1 MSAEP
6 RRFRWSQTDDA
17 TAANLDAG
25 SIVQNTWTI
34 GIITK
39 PLQNRTSVRLF
50 VGRASRLPSNNLRP
64 QAGRL
69 RYISKVQMKADFGIR
84 DFLQKNHHEEG
95 AGYILGPDICI
106 SHFHEEHVDRPFFV
120 GCRSMSLRWRS
131 RTRQAGPSW
140 AFSVKPALPPSFLG
154 KDECLPRV
162 GNQCSPRQTPNE
174 LGCNRVN
181 LMSAKTSYCWYNVF
195 FPELGI
201 IPKPACIWTFAL

>member
-1 MSAEP
+1 VSAEP

-25 SIVQNTWTI
+25 SIVQNTWRI
-34 GIITK
+34 GIIPK

-84 DFLQKNHHEEG
+84 DLLQKNHHEEG

-106 SHFHEEHVDRPFFV
+106 SHFHEEHVYRPCFV
-120 GCRSMSLRWRS
+120 GARSMSLRGRL

-140 AFSVKPALPPSFLG
+140 AFSVKPALAPSLLG
-154 KDECLPRV
+154 KDECFAPGGQPVPSSPSSKRTRLQSSQLDDSKSKLLLVYQIPLSF
-162 GNQCSPRQTPNE
+162 GLLLCS
-174 LGCNRVN
+174 G
-181 LMSAKTSYCWYNVF
+181 
-195 FPELGI
+195 
-201 IPKPACIWTFAL
+201 AL